1 MENDITKL
9 LKKRMYLSIIF
20 FLVIVFCVSFILLHR
35 TDRSGDFT
43 VSNARLV
50 YEQSQLQAA
59 NSLIVQEIHIEEG
72 AHVTQGILLVTVQ
85 NVFSDE
91 ELARIQKNAELAQ
104 KNVEQIRYGA
114 ATPQNMP
121 AQTEGLDAARARMER
136 MNELYEMGAV
146 SAVKRNE
153 VITAYEQEK
162 NALTMVSEQNV
173 RIQDP
178 KIIQAAEEQLKKA
191 EEALAKARDNTG
203 AIGLFASREGNVS
216 QIFVQEG
223 ERIENGDHILSLDIL
238 ENCWIEAEIPVED
251 VKQIY
256 LGQVVRYELN
266 GLSVQGTVE
275 DIIDAETENG
285 DKKTVRISVPPD
297 ITARKEKNIVLHFSS

>member
-1 MENDITKL
+1 MESDITKL

-43 VSNARLV
+43 VTNACLV

-59 NSLIVQEIHIEEG
+59 NPLIVQEIHIEEG
-72 AHVTQGILLVTVQ
+72 AHVMQGTLLVTVQ

-153 VITAYEQEK
+153 AITAYEQEK

-203 AIGLFASREGNVS
+203 TIGLFASREGNVS
-216 QIFVQEG
+216 RVFVKEG
-223 ERIENGDHILSLDIL
+223 EHVENGGNILSLDIV

-251 VKQIY
+251 VDLVY
-256 LGQVVRYELN
+256 LGQIVRYELN

-275 DIIDAETENG
+275 DIVDADTENG
-285 DKKTVRISVPPD
+285 DKKSVRISVPPD
-297 ITARKEKNIVLHFSS
+297 ITAREEKNIVLHFSS